1 MDDTINYESSSSLAV
16 EDPNHQDANFVNR
29 KFSVS
34 SNTLSDSGCPSTPD
48 GEFLSPPTLSRCV
61 TDSPSHYFLR
71 GNHRWASTPL
81 LKAGGYQRSTT
92 MNIPLS
98 STPYIK
104 PALVISPP
112 KAHSTPEASQHTGT
126 SDHSLDDNPFSPSCS
141 SDRINSIPSGLSK
154 LDKSPQNQ
162 ISSLA
167 RLSSQEFSD
176 RIETCHN
183 VDNQTLPESKE
194 SSSNQDN
201 TSCHKHIDDSS
212 VRLQDGSSHASDSGI
227 GSSRHETSAEE
238 SPKRNKTAAAVI
250 IPKLRR
256 SPRSLAIQN
265 RLDRCTRL
273 KVDSSKSKS
282 KIRSKTYII
291 PAGLYMEWEHLDILM
306 QLRTSNMLHIVDKI
320 LSYVSSA
327 DLPSVSMTSRRWH
340 KLFSEQV
347 FNHHESRRRSYV
359 ETVKLNRENFGR
371 EVVPFP
377 LTRSSSRIAL
387 KEVNRNISPQNK
399 RNRESSSSGSIISPS
414 KIRSRLFPDSH
425 ESIRERRSDKL
436 DHCPNCSA
444 TSTIKSYKD
453 KDGKTYEKGECTS
466 RSCSLVFCTTCLHIE
481 HPGKACKLSQPSR
494 SRSVAAVTSKKS
506 KARLRR
512 L

>member
-1 MDDTINYESSSSLAV
+1 MMDDTINYESGPSAA
-16 EDPNHQDANFVNR
+16 EQDAHINFADR

-34 SNTLSDSGCPSTPD
+34 SNTLSDSGCPSSPD

-71 GNHRWASTPL
+71 GNHHRWASTPL
-81 LKAGGYQRSTT
+81 LKAGGYQRSNT

-98 STPYIK
+98 GTPFIN
-104 PALVISPP
+104 PGLGISPP
-112 KAHSTPEASQHTGT
+112 KAHSTPEALQSTG
-126 SDHSLDDNPFSPSCS
+126 DGGHSLEDSPFSPDS
-141 SDRINSIPSGLSK
+141 SAQDTPNCLSK
-154 LDKSPQNQ
+154 LDKSQDQ

-167 RLSSQEFSD
+167 RLSSQEFCD
-176 RIETCHN
+176 RIETC
-183 VDNQTLPESKE
+183 DNLDNHTLPLSKQSSYQQHD
-194 SSSNQDN
+194 SSS
-201 TSCHKHIDDSS
+201 HKPIDDSS
-212 VRLQDGSSHASDSGI
+212 VRLHDGSSHASDSGI

-238 SPKRNKTAAAVI
+238 SPKRNKTSTAVI

-273 KVDSSKSKS
+273 KVDSSKSKA
-282 KIRSKTYII
+282 KIKSKTYII
-291 PAGLYMEWEHLDILM
+291 PAGLYMDWEHLDILM
-306 QLRTSNMLHIVDKI
+306 QLRTSNMLHIVDQI
-320 LSYVSSA
+320 LSYVSPA
-327 DLPSVSMTSRRWH
+327 DLRSVCMTSLGWK

-347 FNHHESRRRSYV
+347 FDHHENRRKKYI

-414 KIRSRLFPDSH
+414 KIRSRLFADSH
-425 ESIRERRSDKL
+425 EGIRERRSDKL

-453 KDGKTYEKGECTS
+453 KDGRSYEKGECTS

-481 HPGKACKLSQPSR
+481 HPGKACKLSQPTR